1 MSRETEENINERQE
15 IADSASRYLGRPVEL
30 LTDRERAVFRRHL
43 DRRAI
48 TRDSNR
54 SFDEKLTYGQR
65 LADKV
70 AEFGGSWTFIMTF
83 ALVLAL
89 WVGANVLATGRAIDP
104 YPFIFLNLIL
114 SMLAAV
120 QAPVIMMSQNRH
132 SVKDRVDA
140 AHDYEVNLKAE
151 IEIMALHDKLDQMR
165 DIELKSLIE
174 KQQQQIDL
182 VAGLLI
188 DRNK

>member
-1 MSRETEENINERQE
+1 MSRETEENIDERQE
-15 IADSASRYLGRPVEL
+15 IADRASRYLGRPAAL

-43 DRRAI
+43 ARRAI
-48 TRDSNR
+48 TRDPNR
-54 SFDEKLTYGQR
+54 SFDEKLTPGQR

-83 ALVLAL
+83 ALALAL
-89 WVGANVLATGRAIDP
+89 WVGANVLATTRAFDP

-132 SVKDRVDA
+132 SIKDRVDA
-140 AHDYEVNLKAE
+140 THDYEVNLKAE

-165 DIELKSLIE
+165 EIELKSLVD
-174 KQQQQIDL
+174 KQQQQIEL
-182 VAGLLI
+182 LAGLLI
-188 DRNK
+188 NRNK

>member
-1 MSRETEENINERQE
+1 MSRQTDENMDERQE
-15 IADSASRYLGRPVEL
+15 IADRASRYLGKPAEL

-43 DRRAI
+43 TRRAI
-48 TRDSNR
+48 ARDPNR
-54 SFDEKLTYGQR
+54 SFDEKLTPGQR

-70 AEFGGSWTFIMTF
+70 AEFGGSWAFIMTF
-83 ALVLAL
+83 ALALAL
-89 WVGANVLATGRAIDP
+89 WVGGNVIATTHAIDP

-132 SVKDRVDA
+132 STKDRVDA
-140 AHDYEVNLKAE
+140 THDYEVNLKAE

-165 DIELKSLIE
+165 DVELKSLID
-174 KQQQQIDL
+174 KQQQHIEL
-182 VAGLLI
+182 LAGLLI
-188 DRNK
+188 NRDK